1 MSSISKYIKVHPD
14 VLVQWTFDNENY
26 VSENYKIIT
35 NLSDNKKRS
44 FLSTHGL
51 NIENLNLVQID
62 PVLRKYTVVDPG
74 KFNFLKEQD
83 FSSAPTPYDTV
94 KVYFPTNYDF
104 SFNNFIGFY
113 MKIFTYGFENRNI
126 YELSNIFF
134 DESDPYSGSTLI
146 NLSIPFIY
154 DEKEWGKYFEFQVP
168 SINFISNQ
176 RIIDNTQN
184 IVYPNTINSNLALS
198 EGLSQT
204 GPIFVDYQFIITK
217 ENTLGTNYFF
227 VTESYRTSFPKTP
240 EFETL
245 SVQIQESTDGDF
257 FEIYGTYGESNE
269 NLDNFIEEMMVKGR
283 RIRIE
288 YDVYLY
294 EENIQT
300 SKQTFAVT
308 DSFSQ
313 KLYYRPIITF
323 SNTTAAIKVEMRVI
337 DLIDMSQIS
346 RFTTIGIRQN
356 IQKYGKKL
364 ISLDITNINKLK
376 IYNAK
381 PDQIILSKDY
391 LSGTITTEVI
401 QVPYPQLI
409 EVGKIVANSPK
420 SQNGYKGMG
429 LLNIIITPFDNIIQF
444 RLGTMSAQNQLE
456 LYNLAQILQNS
467 DLLLIFKSD
476 SEVIEKSIYKET
488 TNDYTNGI
496 INYKIDENDL
506 NVLKKIYDKGY
517 TNFYLTLNSNNIKT
531 LLYSGTY
538 TFFEDIVFIDDNS
551 TTIQDQNIKDPS
563 PPATTTDEWQQ
574 GFLAGMSNNWTPNPG
589 KTVLIYVKYKNSTS
603 ATITPVSTNAS

>member
-1 MSSISKYIKVHPD
+1 MANVSKYIKVHPS
-14 VLVQWTFDNENY
+14 VLVQWTFDSENY

-35 NLSDNKKRS
+35 NLQENKKRS
-44 FLSTHGL
+44 YLSTHGL
-51 NIENLNLVQID
+51 NIEESNLFQID
-62 PVLRKYTVVDPG
+62 PVLRKYAVVDPG

-83 FSSAPTPYDTV
+83 FSSAPVPYDIV

-104 SFNNFIGFY
+104 SFNNYIGFY
-113 MKIFTYGFENRNI
+113 MKIYAYDYRNQSI
-126 YELSNIFF
+126 CELSNIFF
-134 DESDPYSGSTLI
+134 DESDPLSGSTMI
-146 NLSIPFIY
+146 NLAIPFIY
-154 DEKEWGKYFEFQVP
+154 DETEWGKYFEFQIP
-168 SINFISNQ
+168 SINYISNQ

-184 IVYPNTINSNLALS
+184 IVLPNTINANLS
-198 EGLSQT
+198 TEGLSQT

-217 ENTLGTNYFF
+217 EATLGTNYYYI
-227 VTESYRTSFPKTP
+227 TESYKTSFPKTP

-245 SVQIQESTDGDF
+245 GVQIKESSDGDF
-257 FEIYGTYGESNE
+257 FEIFGTYGESNE
-269 NLDNFIEEMMVKGR
+269 NLDNFVEEMNVKGR

-308 DSFSQ
+308 SNFSETL
-313 KLYYRPIITF
+313 KYRPIIIF

-346 RFTTIGIRQN
+346 RFTTYGIRQN

-364 ISLDITNINKLK
+364 MSLNVQNINKLK

-381 PDQIILSKDY
+381 PDQIVLNKDY
-391 LSGTITTEVI
+391 LSGNIQTEI
-401 QVPYPQLI
+401 IKVPYPQLI

-429 LLNIIITPFDNIIQF
+429 LLNIIITPFDNIVQF
-444 RLGTMSAQNQLE
+444 RLGKMSSQNQLE

-476 SEVIEKSIYKET
+476 TEVIEKQIYKET
-488 TNDYTNGI
+488 SNDYANGI
-496 INYKIDENDL
+496 INYKINENDL
-506 NVLKKIYDKGY
+506 SVLQKIYDKGY
-517 TNFYLTLNSNNIKT
+517 TNFYLTLVSNNIKT

-538 TFFEDIVFIDDNS
+538 TFFEDIVFVDDNL
-551 TTIQDQNIKDPS
+551 NIPDDNLKEPE
-563 PPATTTDEWQQ
+563 PPAVEETSTNS
-574 GFLAGMSNNWTPNPG
+574 GWTPKPG
-589 KTVLIYVKYKNSTS
+589 KTLIIYVKYRNS
-603 ATITPVSTNAS
+603 ATTSTTTASNQSSAS